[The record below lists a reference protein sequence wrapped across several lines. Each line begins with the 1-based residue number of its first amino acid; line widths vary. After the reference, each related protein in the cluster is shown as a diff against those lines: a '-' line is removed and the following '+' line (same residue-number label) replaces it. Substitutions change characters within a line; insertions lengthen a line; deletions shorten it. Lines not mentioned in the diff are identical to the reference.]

1 MKLVFN
7 TKHMWCINS
16 NETSQT
22 QEQIIQLILVCLCFI
37 AHVTEQEK
45 TCIEGVAVQNLK
57 AREP

>member
-7 TKHMWCINS
+7 TKHVWYINS

-37 AHVTEQEK
+37 EHVTEQEEACVK
-45 TCIEGVAVQNLK
+45 GMAIQNLK